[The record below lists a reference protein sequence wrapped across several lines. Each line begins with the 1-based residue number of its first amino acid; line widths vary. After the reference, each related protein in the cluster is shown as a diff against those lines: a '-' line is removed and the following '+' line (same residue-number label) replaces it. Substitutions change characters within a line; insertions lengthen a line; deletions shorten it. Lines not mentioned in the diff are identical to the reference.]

1 MSVLSHGGLVE
12 RFFYF
17 FLGLKIAPIDRERER
32 FFFSFFFL
40 EMKKKKKKERKNIEE
55 ERRRRGKKRVERGRK
70 ERKKERDCSVVYGKI
85 VGPCMGEENNKKKG
99 EKILF

>member
-12 RFFYF
+12 RLFV
-17 FLGLKIAPIDRERER
+17 FLGLKIAPIDREREG

-40 EMKKKKKKERKNIEE
+40 EMKKKKKERKNIEE

-70 ERKKERDCSVVYGKI
+70 KRKKESVQWYMIRLWGRIWVTKI
-85 VGPCMGEENNKKKG
+85 IKKR
-99 EKILF
+99 